1 MNTKNMSVN
10 EIITAF
16 NRLIKDLK
24 AADIARDGEISPS
37 MLSRAKNGTRKVS
50 IKKMIKVLEKH

>member
-1 MNTKNMSVN
+1 MSV
-10 EIITAF
+10 EEITATF
-16 NRLIKDLK
+16 WRLIKDLK